1 MQQTRTG
8 RDRAAVGAVC
18 LVLVLLGTGCT
29 STSGK
34 ASSTR
39 PSTSTSPTTTTSARL
54 AASVAQFRFDE
65 GTRRLK
71 AGVSNHGP
79 GDIQV
84 DRATIVWPGFAFPTI
99 RLPED
104 AVPAGQSAAFT
115 IAYGV
120 PRCSARPTTKP
131 VLVARVDGRTRTLP
145 LHVDQPGLL
154 DRLRIKAC
162 GAQRLD
168 DVARVHLSLS
178 THTVRTKGE
187 EYLPGVIEVRRRTG
201 STGTVRIV
209 DLGGSVLI
217 DLVPR
222 AGPSALPATLTA
234 RRSRLGFPVLFG
246 SAHRCDDHALGQ
258 SSQTFLLS
266 AFLRVP
272 GLATQRVLLG
282 LDDADRSRLFGIVH
296 RDCR

>member
-1 MQQTRTG
+1 MRATRTR
-8 RDRAAVGAVC
+8 RDRAAVGVVC
-18 LVLVLLGTGCT
+18 VVLVLLGSGCS

-34 ASSTR
+34 ESSAR
-39 PSTSTSPTTTTSARL
+39 TSTSQPTTSARL

-65 GTRRLK
+65 GTRHLK
-71 AGVSNHGP
+71 AGVTNQGP
-79 GDIQV
+79 GDVRV
-84 DRATIVWPGFAFPTI
+84 DRATIVWPGFAFPTL
-99 RLPED
+99 RLPD
-104 AVPAGQSAAFT
+104 DPVPAGQTAAFT

-120 PRCSARPTTKP
+120 PRCGARPTTKP

-154 DRLRIKAC
+154 DRLRTKAC
-162 GAQRLD
+162 GRQRLD
-168 DVARVHLSLS
+168 DVARVHLSLR
-178 THTVRTKGE
+178 TRTVRTKGE
-187 EYLPGVIEVRRRTG
+187 EYLPGVIEVRRPPG
-201 STGTVRIV
+201 STGAVRIV

-222 AGPSALPATLTA
+222 SGPSALPATLPA
-234 RRSRLGFPVLFG
+234 NRRELRFPVLFG
-246 SAHRCDDHALGQ
+246 SAHRCDAHALGQ

-266 AFLRVP
+266 AYLKVP